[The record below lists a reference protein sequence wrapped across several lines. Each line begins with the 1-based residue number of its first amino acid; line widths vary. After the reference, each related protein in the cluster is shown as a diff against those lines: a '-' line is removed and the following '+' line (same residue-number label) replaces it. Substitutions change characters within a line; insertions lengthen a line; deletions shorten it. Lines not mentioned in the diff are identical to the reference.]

1 MPKRTPATDGSAK
14 LDSGIEIRPL
24 RRTRSSPIGDASP
37 DTRSTIS
44 LSRAVSRQ
52 LHVSTASQMPS
63 PSPSMPAQLAEQHMS

>member
-1 MPKRTPATDGSAK
+1 MG
-14 LDSGIEIRPL
+14 

-52 LHVSTASQMPS
+52 LQVSIASQMPS
-63 PSPSMPAQLAEQHMS
+63 PSPSLPPQLAEQHMS